1 VPIGT
6 FLYPD
11 LVPVKLSLDDTISSL
26 EGEEKRAFLDFVVH
40 NMLCWVPEHRKT
52 AKELLEH
59 PWLKGTELPW

>member
-1 VPIGT
+1 MPVGT

-11 LVPVKLSLDDTISSL
+11 LVHAELSLENTISSL
-26 EGEEKRAFLDFVVH
+26 EGEEKRGFLDFVVK

-52 AKELLEH
+52 AKELLDH

>member
-1 VPIGT
+1 MLVGT

-11 LVPVKLSLDDTISSL
+11 LVPTKLSLEDTISYL
-26 EGEEKRAFLDFVVH
+26 EEEEKRAFLDFVVK
-40 NMLCWVPEHRKT
+40 NMLCCVPEHRKT